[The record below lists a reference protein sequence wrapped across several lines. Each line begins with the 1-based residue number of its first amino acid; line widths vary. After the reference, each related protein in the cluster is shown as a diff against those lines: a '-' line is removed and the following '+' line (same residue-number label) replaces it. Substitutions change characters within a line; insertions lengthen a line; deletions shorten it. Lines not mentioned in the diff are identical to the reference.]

1 MQARMYLETL
11 KPPLSGGSR
20 NIIRKGTAKINSVPS
35 SVDKGSA
42 LIVKILK
49 DRKKCRILGIR

>member
-1 MQARMYLETL
+1 MYLETL

-35 SVDKGSA
+35 SVGKGSA

>member
-1 MQARMYLETL
+1 MQTRMYLETL
-11 KPPLSGGSR
+11 KPPLSDGSR

-35 SVDKGSA
+35 SVGKGSA

>member
-1 MQARMYLETL
+1 MYLETL
-11 KPPLSGGSR
+11 KPPLSDGSR

-35 SVDKGSA
+35 SVGKGSA